1 MSTMIKG
8 AECMACGDCE
18 PVCPVGAIKKSARI
32 FEIDPTLCTECVG
45 FFNTEQ
51 CNKVCPVSCCYPDP
65 NNTETEEVLFERAM
79 KMHANAD
86 KPPRLSEET
95 SHFQRPSR
103 KWWRL
108 WIR

>member
-1 MSTMIKG
+1 MSTMIKR
-8 AECMACGDCE
+8 AECIACGECE
-18 PVCPVGAIKKSARI
+18 PACPMGAITQVKQAFVI
-32 FEIDPTLCTECVG
+32 NPTLCTECVG
-45 FFNTEQ
+45 FFNSEQ

-65 NNTETEEVLFERAM
+65 NNTEAEEVLFERAI

-86 KPPRLSEET
+86 KPPSLSEET
-95 SHFQRPSR
+95 SHFRRPSR